1 LKGIYVRVKINNK
14 LLALAPKRQ
23 ELIAKTVYK

>member
-1 LKGIYVRVKINNK
+1 LKGIYVSVKINNK
-14 LLALAPKRQ
+14 LLASAPNRE